1 MVKPSAIQ
9 RQIASGTLDPVYLLL
24 GDDEYEKRELAT
36 EFEEA
41 IGAELRAFNVE
52 RFHGGESSLGDVLA
66 AAQTLPMMAPRRLIV
81 VLSAERVLEPKRE
94 SAAATRDAEA
104 LAAYV
109 QHPPSHATLVLV
121 ANKLDERRRLTKVLL
136 AKSTVVR
143 CGQLETASDAERW
156 IRAQL
161 KAESRQMSSDAVRG
175 LAERSGPDIM
185 RLRFELERLL
195 LYASGQGEI
204 TAHDVQDVA
213 GPPAPHDDWAVAR
226 AIERRAAD
234 VALRELGLVL
244 ESGAA
249 PYLVLGQLAWVART
263 KLPAKQ
269 TRTAIE
275 AVFRT
280 DRALKRS
287 AGNPRVLLERLVVEL
302 CQSSSTEAVGLRG
315 R

>member
-1 MVKPSAIQ
+1 MVKPSAIH
-9 RQIASGTLDPVYLLL
+9 RQIASGTLDPLYLLL
-24 GDDEYEKRELAT
+24 GDDEFEKRELAT
-36 EFEEA
+36 EFEGA

-66 AAQTLPMMAPRRLIV
+66 AAQTLPMMAPRRLVV

-109 QHPPSHATLVLV
+109 RNPPSHATLVLV
-121 ANKLDERRRLTKVLL
+121 ASKLDERRRLTKVLL
-136 AKSTVVR
+136 SKSTVVR
-143 CGQLETASDAERW
+143 CGQLETVGDAERW

-161 KAESRQMSSDAVRG
+161 KAENRQMSSDAVRG

-195 LYASGQGEI
+195 LFVSAPSEV
-204 TAHDVQDVA
+204 TTKDVQDVA

-234 VALRELGLVL
+234 MALRELGLVL

-249 PYLVLGQLAWVART
+249 AFLVLGQLAWIART
-263 KLPAKQ
+263 KLPAAQ
-269 TRTAIE
+269 TRSAIE

-287 AGNPRVLLERLVVEL
+287 AGNPRVLLERLVIEL
-302 CQSSSTEAVGLRG
+302 CQPARAAAAELR
-315 R
+315 RR